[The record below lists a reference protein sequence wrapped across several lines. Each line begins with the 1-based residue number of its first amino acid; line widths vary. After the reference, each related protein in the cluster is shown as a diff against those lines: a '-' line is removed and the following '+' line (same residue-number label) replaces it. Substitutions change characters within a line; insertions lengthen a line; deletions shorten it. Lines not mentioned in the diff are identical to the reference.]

1 MLFSM
6 YYLRR
11 HVMSISP
18 ITGDVDYDAGC
29 VCLVIF
35 LLSFSLIESILA
47 EDTWYINI
55 LLLFTP

>member
-11 HVMSISP
+11 HVISISP

-47 EDTWYINI
+47 EDT
-55 LLLFTP
+55 

>member
-1 MLFSM
+1 M

-11 HVMSISP
+11 HVISISP
-18 ITGDVDYDAGC
+18 ITGDVDYDAGG

-47 EDTWYINI
+47 EDT
-55 LLLFTP
+55 